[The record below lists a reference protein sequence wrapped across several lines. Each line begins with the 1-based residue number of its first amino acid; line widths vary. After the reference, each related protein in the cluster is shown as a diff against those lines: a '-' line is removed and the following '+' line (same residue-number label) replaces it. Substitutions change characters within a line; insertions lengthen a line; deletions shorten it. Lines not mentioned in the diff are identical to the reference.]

1 MNILLLIPERMDWAE
16 DIEQING
23 FTSMWAY
30 HLQAE
35 LSKIATCETIRVPDP
50 SLPKQSIDR
59 AVEKLLSIDTKKYHG
74 IIALGLRFFS
84 HIPKELTALFTKS
97 TNAVVAQLYDGSR
110 LDNDAVDVTFTFRDD
125 AWRYPL
131 GSVND
136 RCRRH
141 HNNNIYV
148 GWAADKDLLSPEQDN
163 DELTILVDHTA
174 FDHYTSDRSL
184 DVLFNIK
191 ALIKSDVWRQKYKNV
206 SVRRIVSGKIE
217 KVNLDNF
224 SVTIYDRNHIN
235 YLEICKEYRK
245 AHIFCV
251 THTESVGQAVIECAM
266 AGALILTPKGFIAQ
280 DRLATVRHIE
290 WERTI
295 DWPIVLD
302 SIDTVES
309 RQRALKNSWKNIAD
323 TITNSIRMIN
333 KQKRSKSKE

>member
-16 DIEQING
+16 NLGQING

-30 HLQAE
+30 HLYAE
-35 LSKIATCETIRVPDP
+35 LSKIATCETVRVPDP
-50 SLPKQSIDR
+50 SLSKQSIDR

-84 HIPKELTALFTKS
+84 HIPKELAAPFTES
-97 TNAVVAQLYDGSR
+97 TNAAVAQLYDGSR

-136 RCRRH
+136 RYHRH

-148 GWAADKDLLSPEQDN
+148 GWAADKDLLIPNQDDN
-163 DELTILVDHTA
+163 ELTILVDHAA

-191 ALIKSDVWRQKYKNV
+191 ALINSDVWRQRYKNV
-206 SVRRIVSGKIE
+206 SVRRIVSGKVE
-217 KVNLDNF
+217 KVNLDDF
-224 SVTIYDRNHIN
+224 SITIYDRNHVD
-235 YLEICKEYRK
+235 YLEICEEYRR

-251 THTESVGQAVIECAM
+251 THIESVGQAVIECAT
-266 AGALILTPKGFIAQ
+266 AGALILAPKGFIAR
-280 DRLATVRHIE
+280 DRLDTVRHIE

-302 SIDTVES
+302 SVDPVES
-309 RQRALKNSWKNIAD
+309 RERAIKNSWKNIS
-323 TITNSIRMIN
+323 TIIANSIRTIN
-333 KQKRSKSKE
+333 KQKRSRVSG